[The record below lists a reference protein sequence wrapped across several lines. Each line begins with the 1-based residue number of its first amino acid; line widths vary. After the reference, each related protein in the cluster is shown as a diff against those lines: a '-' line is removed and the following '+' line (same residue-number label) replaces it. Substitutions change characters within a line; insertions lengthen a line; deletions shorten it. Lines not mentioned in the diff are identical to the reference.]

1 MSFLKK
7 FTRVKK
13 FEHEGESKGQLKKC
27 LTTSDLTW
35 LGVGSTLGS
44 GVYVL
49 TGQVASVT
57 SGPSIIIS
65 FLIAAVSSIMAGL
78 CYAEFGARVPK
89 AGSAYIY
96 SYVTL
101 GELWAFVIGWNLV
114 LEYVIGA
121 ASVARAWSSNFDAI
135 FGNVISSWM
144 SNIPWPSISGI
155 AAYPDVLAFLVVLG
169 LTAVLI
175 IGAKESAVVTKVLTW
190 VNVTVILFVIVAGMY
205 HADLKNWNLNQ
216 TNIDDYVQND
226 LKCNL
231 TARKQFLERYG
242 NETKSAVA
250 SAHGSG
256 PDKKDNC
263 KEDFG
268 SGGFFPYGFD
278 GIIKGA
284 AICFYGYVGFDII
297 ASTGEEAKNPQRSV
311 PRSITFSLLIVCLAY
326 FGISVALTLMQPY
339 FKLDNKATM
348 PVAFE
353 NVGWKWAKYLTS
365 VGGTAALTSSLLG
378 AIFPLPRIVWA
389 MASDGLLFSPLAQV
403 NERFKTPV
411 VATISSG
418 LFAGIMVLLFDL
430 EALVDM
436 MSIGTLLAY
445 SLVAAC
451 VLILRYQCI
460 EVNIS
465 ENKSFFKS
473 LLSPGPT
480 PTKRSGDIVYR
491 ATLIFFVVSFGFGW
505 FKAKVDSGMV
515 QFAGM
520 IICAALAVCIMF
532 LIWLQPTND
541 KKYSFMVPCLPWLP
555 LVSCFFNI
563 YLMCELNWM
572 TWIRFS
578 VWMIVGFFI
587 YFFYGISHSTAT
599 INSHKSEEKMRLRE
613 LEEQLK

>member
-1 MSFLKK
+1 MNILHKL
-7 FTRVKK
+7 TRVKS
-13 FEHEGESKGQLKKC
+13 FEGESESDGKLKKC

-65 FLIAAVSSIMAGL
+65 FLIAAISSIMAGL

-101 GELWAFVIGWNLV
+101 GELWAFVIGWNLI

-121 ASVARAWSSNFDAI
+121 ASVARAWSSNFDVI

-144 SNIPWPSISGI
+144 SMLPWPSINGI
-155 AAYPDVLAFLVVLG
+155 AEYPDFLAFVIVLL
-169 LTAVLI
+169 LTVILI
-175 IGAKESAVVTKVLTW
+175 IGAKESAIVTKILTW
-190 VNVTVILFVIVAGMY
+190 VNVAVILFVIVAGMY

-216 TNIDDYVQND
+216 TDINEYVED
-226 LKCNL
+226 ELKCNM
-231 TARKQFLERYG
+231 TARKEFLELYD
-242 NETKSAVA
+242 NVTKSAVA
-250 SAHGSG
+250 SAHGSESKEN
-256 PDKKDNC
+256 DKCEANY
-263 KEDFG
+263 G

-326 FGISVALTLMQPY
+326 FGISVSLTLMQPY
-339 FKLDNKATM
+339 FALDSKATM

-353 NVGWKWAKYLTS
+353 RQGWKWAKYLTS
-365 VGGTAALTSSLLG
+365 IGGTAALTSSLLG

-389 MASDGLLFSPLAQV
+389 MASDGLLFSPLAQI
-403 NERFKTPV
+403 NDRFQTPV

-451 VLILRYQCI
+451 VLILRYECTEI
-460 EVNIS
+460 KTTD
-465 ENKSFFKS
+465 NKTFFKS
-473 LLSPGPT
+473 LLCPGSN
-480 PTKRSGDIVYR
+480 PTKKSGSIVYG
-491 ATLIFFVVSFGFGW
+491 ATLVFFAVSFGFGW
-505 FKAKVDSGMV
+505 FKAKVTP
-515 QFAGM
+515 GM
-520 IICAALAVCIMF
+520 IQFVGMLLCAAFAICIMF
-532 LIWLQPTND
+532 LIWLQPRNN
-541 KKYSFMVPCLPWLP
+541 KKYSFMVPGIPWLP
-555 LVSCFFNI
+555 LISCFCNI

-578 VWMIVGFFI
+578 VWMAVGFCI
-587 YFFYGISHSTAT
+587 YIFYGMSHSLASK
-599 INSHKSEEKMRLRE
+599 NSYKSEENLKLRE
-613 LEEQLK
+613 VEDQ